1 MVFSSLLHA
10 FTLIVFLPHSNP
22 QTFYTHLCIIFYEGL
37 FPAAAVVANFLILA
51 ALLGVYPMP
60 QGVLIGG
67 KQTKRKT

>member
-22 QTFYTHLCIIFYEGL
+22 QTFYTHIFYEGL